1 MTLHQTSTT
10 MIPSGDRQWRLDNFT
25 PLSLS
30 DKPSCTTIWNYTAYM
45 RHYIHQEFLFCTL
58 KTAYTTF
65 AIWLTFLYNHLTR
78 PISTRQPPWA
88 ICHHLTPCIFTIPSR
103 TPIYGSILFVYHLI
117 FSIRPLYSRKETT
130 WWHST
135 RRLSFSQETI
145 GQWEMYFNEDS
156 RAKISQ
162 GTTQ

>member
-10 MIPSGDRQWRLDNFT
+10 IWRSTMATWQFYTTFTVWQTFLYNHLKLYRVYATLHLSG
-25 PLSLS
+25 
-30 DKPSCTTIWNYTAYM
+30 I
-45 RHYIHQEFLFCTL
+45 FLL
-58 KTAYTTF
+58 QPKSAYTTF